1 MHQALQDA
9 RLDRAAWGELLV
21 VLQPLLRQ
29 LEDAFIHQRGYRNL
43 DPLILGSF
51 L

>member
-1 MHQALQDA
+1 VHQALQDA

-29 LEDAFIHQRGYRNL
+29 LEDAFTPDIVNVGIRPAN
-43 DPLILGSF
+43 PS
-51 L
+51 